1 MRPKLLILDG
11 SAMIST
17 AYYAVLPN
25 EVKFAKTEEERKSI
39 SIRSCTHL
47 TALTPMRFMEWCVR

>member
-25 EVKFAKTEEERKSI
+25 EVKFAKTEEERGKVF
-39 SIRSCTHL
+39 
-47 TALTPMRFMEWCVR
+47 P

>member
-25 EVKFAKTEEERKSI
+25 EVKFAKTEEEKEKARKEYLDRRGAPESF
-39 SIRSCTHL
+39 R
-47 TALTPMRFMEWCVR
+47 W